1 VGKHNDKRDIIRTI
15 VLETGYATED
25 VEKVVNSFIS
35 IFQDKA
41 SDGRVYIEGFGEM
54 YAYLERKKFY
64 NINLRAMDETIQPT
78 VRFKPSLSFLR
89 LVRHSQKNQED
100 TEEES
105 A

>member
-1 VGKHNDKRDIIRTI
+1 MGKHSDKRDIIRTI
-15 VLETGYATED
+15 VLETGFSKED
-25 VEKVVNSFIS
+25 VENVVNSFIS

-54 YAYLERKKFY
+54 RCYLETKKFY
-64 NINLRAMDETIQPT
+64 NINLRSMDETVQPT
-78 VRFKPSLSFLR
+78 VRFKPSMSFLR

>member
-1 VGKHNDKRDIIRTI
+1 VGKHSDKRDIIRTI
-15 VLETGYATED
+15 VLETGYAKED

-35 IFQDKA
+35 VFQDKA

-54 YAYLERKKFY
+54 YAYMETKKFY
-64 NINLRAMDETIQPT
+64 NINLKSMDETVQPT

-89 LVRHSQKNQED
+89 LVRHSQKNQEN
-100 TEEES
+100 TEEKS